1 MIRTFKYLSFLNV
14 GCSITKNNRGIKV
27 YVNVCELFFSCNI
40 TKNNRGIKV
49 SLLSDFAESSC
60 SITRNNRGIKGTI
73 KDSRGVKRSEEK

>member
-1 MIRTFKYLSFLNV
+1 MIRAFKYLSFLNV
-14 GCSITKNNRGIKV
+14 G
-27 YVNVCELFFSCNI
+27 CNI

-60 SITRNNRGIKGTI
+60 SITRNNRGIQGTI